1 MKQSI
6 LLLTLLPTIAVVSCC
21 RTQQKTKTQYDR
33 PLPPGEFALRKIT
46 DPSEIPDFT
55 TACLDLANLRKAIDH
70 SLSYLHKPSSMEY
83 YPSGQITHDMALESV
98 KAFADMLDSGL
109 SGSRLNDEIRE
120 KFDVYISVGCDDQGT
135 VLFTGYYTP
144 IFEGSLERTAQFN
157 YPLYKQPD
165 DLVKAPNGDTLG
177 RRDSDGQVTPYPDR
191 AAIEDSGMLEGQ
203 ELAYLGDPFEA
214 YIAHVQGSAKVRLAD
229 GSITTVGYAANNGHE
244 YTSVAHE
251 LVKDGK
257 ISGDEIS
264 LGTMI
269 DYFKRFKDQVRM
281 YVRRNPRFVFFRKEG
296 GPPVGCLNEPVT
308 PYRTIA
314 TDKSIF
320 PRASLSFISTT
331 LPQPIGETSVN
342 EVYAGFALDQDAGGA
357 IRAPGRCDVYMGEG
371 EMAGKLAGQT
381 YQEGRLY
388 YLFLKSD
395 AIIVDE
401 F

>member
-1 MKQSI
+1 MKHRI
-6 LLLTLLPTIAVVSCC
+6 LLLTLLPMIAVVSCC
-21 RTQQKTKTQYDR
+21 RTQQKKTHYDR
-33 PLPPGEFALRKIT
+33 PLPPGQFALRKIT
-46 DPSEIPDFT
+46 DPREIPDFT
-55 TACLDLANLRKAIDH
+55 MACLDLANLRKAIDH
-70 SLSYLHKPSSMEY
+70 SLSYLHKPSSLDF
-83 YPSGQITHDMALESV
+83 YPSGQITHSQALESV

-120 KFDVYISVGCDDQGT
+120 KFDVYISVGCDDRGT

-144 IFEGSLERTAQFN
+144 IFEGSLDRTAQFN

-165 DLVKAPNGDTLG
+165 DLMKAPNGDTLG
-177 RRDSDGQVTPYPDR
+177 RRDAGGQVSAYPDR
-191 AAIEDSGMLEGQ
+191 AAIDDSGMLEGG
-203 ELAYLGDPFEA
+203 ELVWLADPFEV
-214 YIAHVQGSAKVRLAD
+214 YIAHVQGSAKVRLSD
-229 GSITTVGYAANNGHE
+229 SSITTVGYAANNGHE
-244 YTSVAHE
+244 YNSVAQE

-264 LGTMI
+264 LATMI
-269 DYFKRFKDQVRM
+269 DYFKTFEDQVRM

-308 PYRTIA
+308 PFRTVA

-320 PRASLSFISTT
+320 PRASLTFISTT
-331 LPQPIGETSVN
+331 LPQPIGDASVN

-395 AIIVDE
+395 ALIVDE